1 VLVADVECYAVAAWS
16 PRGRA
21 PLRSGDHA
29 SVPFVDVD
37 RLPVLEPRPGW
48 RGQFFH
54 SAHMTFAYYAIA
66 ADADVH
72 LHEHEEEEVWHVLD
86 GELEV
91 WLAGRTDVL
100 RAGQAFVVPA
110 GEKHAIRA
118 LGPSRVIVVDHP
130 VRTSVGGLDEGRSRK
145 SVSAARNRRSVI
157 TVIWP
162 RPSRRC
168 KWLWGMSRAV
178 SWKRS
183 RV

>member
-1 VLVADVECYAVAAWS
+1 VLRRGGVVAG
-16 PRGRA
+16 GRA
-21 PLRSGDHA
+21 PLRPCDHA

-66 ADADVH
+66 AGADVH
-72 LHEHEEEEVWHVLD
+72 LHEHEEEEAWHVLD

-91 WLAGRTDVL
+91 WLARRTDVV

-130 VRTSVGGLDEGRSRK
+130 VRTSVGGLDSQRGVVEG
-145 SVSAARNRRSVI
+145 ALDDG
-157 TVIWP
+157 
-162 RPSRRC
+162 PSRATSGLRC
-168 KWLWGMSRAV
+168 ARPRRRGRRRRGRRPA
-178 SWKRS
+178 SWAPAPAGCH
-183 RV
+183 